1 MREWHTAAPKT
12 PLRPLILI
20 SVQTTPMSTA
30 TDTTF
35 NGWANWETWN
45 VALWIQNDES
55 LYDAAR
61 RCRTY
66 QDLVAMLYD
75 CGSRETPDGC
85 RWDDPAIDGLEI
97 NSMMDDL

>member
-1 MREWHTAAPKT
+1 M
-12 PLRPLILI
+12 I
-20 SVQTTPMSTA
+20 TA

-35 NGWANWETWN
+35 NGYANWETWN

-61 RCRTY
+61 RCRSY
-66 QDLVAMLYD
+66 QDLVEMLWE
-75 CGSRETPDGC
+75 CGSKETPDGC

-97 NSMMDDL
+97 NAMMDDL

>member
-1 MREWHTAAPKT
+1 
-12 PLRPLILI
+12 
-20 SVQTTPMSTA
+20 MSNG
-30 TDTTF
+30 F

-61 RCRTY
+61 QCQTY
-66 QDLVAMLYD
+66 QQLLGMLWE
-75 CGSRETPDGC
+75 CGSKETPDGC

-97 NSMMDDL
+97 CAMMSDL

>member
-1 MREWHTAAPKT
+1 MTNTA
-12 PLRPLILI
+12 L
-20 SVQTTPMSTA
+20 
-30 TDTTF
+30 DF

-61 RCRTY
+61 RCRNY
-66 QDLVAMLYD
+66 QELVALLYD
-75 CGSRETPDGC
+75 CGSRETGDGC

-97 NSMMDDL
+97 NAMMDDL